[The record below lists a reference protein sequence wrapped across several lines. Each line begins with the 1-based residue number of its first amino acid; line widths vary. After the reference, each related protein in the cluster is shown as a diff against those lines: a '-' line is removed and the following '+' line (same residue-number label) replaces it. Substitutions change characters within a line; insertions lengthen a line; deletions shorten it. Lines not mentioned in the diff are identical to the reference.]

1 MIFRRPYADAIRRQ
15 LDLFQRENR
24 ELLERATIA
33 LRTYGEAPRDEAEE
47 RYGDYADLLDL
58 AAALLAELR
67 DGFAETVADPDGYR
81 RAFDRAA
88 ARRFPELAQA
98 LKET

>member
-15 LDLFQRENR
+15 LDLFQRENG
-24 ELLERATIA
+24 ELLDRATFA
-33 LRTYGEAPRDEAEE
+33 LRAYDESPRDEAEE

-58 AAALLAELR
+58 AAALLAEIR
-67 DGFAETVADPDGYR
+67 DAFAETVADPDGYR

-88 ARRFPELAQA
+88 ARRFPELAEA